1 MKEEVVTKEIITT
14 TREAMLRI
22 IQDPEVE
29 VQLILHPQTIEEN
42 PKAGKEEE
50 LTLPSTGLSSN
61 RIEMKT

>member
-1 MKEEVVTKEIITT
+1 MKEEEDTKETITT

-29 VQLILHPQTIEEN
+29 VQHILHPQTTEES

-50 LTLPSTGLSSN
+50 LTHQSTGFSSN